1 MSKTSRKKLLIN
13 TVSVSLGCSS
23 CRKPKLAFLF
33 HHSKPRPNKT
43 KHSLYNNSCSSSSS
57 ISSAS
62 QNTNLTT
69 QYDTAT
75 ATTFSISPNIDD
87 MTTPPHNYWDSQP
100 TRPVQGFGRVG
111 GGSLAVEKDS
121 DDPYLDFRHSMLQM
135 ILEKEIYNK
144 EDLKELLNCFLQLNS
159 PYHHEIIVRAFTEIW
174 NGLFSVNT
182 GIASSKLRFGC
193 KSREF

>member
-33 HHSKPRPNKT
+33 YHPKPRPNKT
-43 KHSLYNNSCSSSSS
+43 KHSLYNNSSSSSSS

-62 QNTNLTT
+62 HNTNLTT
-69 QYDTAT
+69 HYDTAT

-87 MTTPPHNYWDSQP
+87 DTTPPHNYWDSQP
-100 TRPVQGFGRVG
+100 TRPVRGFGRVG
-111 GGSLAVEKDS
+111 GESLAVEKDS

-174 NGLFSVNT
+174 NGVFSVNT
-182 GIASSKLRFGC
+182 GIASSKQRFGC
-193 KSREF
+193 KSRDF